1 MWEGKSELSSI
12 MRFQL
17 PMVISLSIE
26 LSKRDIAN
34 RYKGSILGGLWAFL
48 NPLFLLSI
56 YTIVFGSIIK
66 VRWPNGSGSQTEFAL
81 ILFIGLILYN
91 IFGECITRAPSL
103 ITSNAN
109 LVKKVAFPLH
119 ALLFSHL
126 MATLFHGITSIIVW
140 LVGYLL
146 FFGVPEPT
154 TLLVAFYLIPFVAL
168 TFGLILFLSALG
180 VFFRDI
186 NQVIMLTTTGLLF
199 LSPIFFPL
207 ETISEPLRKWLYL
220 NPLTVPVTQ
229 MRELMFFG
237 NIPPIA
243 GLVSYSFAALVIL
256 CVGLWVFKSLRPRFA
271 DVI

>member
-1 MWEGKSELSSI
+1 
-12 MRFQL
+12 MRFYSL
-17 PMVISLSIE
+17 ISLRHFSI
-26 LSKRDIAN
+26 
-34 RYKGSILGGLWAFL
+34 
-48 NPLFLLSI
+48 
-56 YTIVFGSIIK
+56 
-66 VRWPNGSGSQTEFAL
+66 
-81 ILFIGLILYN
+81 
-91 IFGECITRAPSL
+91 
-103 ITSNAN
+103 
-109 LVKKVAFPLH
+109 
-119 ALLFSHL
+119 
-126 MATLFHGITSIIVW
+126 ITSIIVW

-154 TLLVAFYLIPFVAL
+154 ILLVVLYLIPFVAL
-168 TFGLILFLSALG
+168 TFGLILLLSALG

-186 NQVIMLTTTGLLF
+186 NQVMMLTTTGLLF

-243 GLVSYSFAALVIL
+243 GLASYSIAAVVIL